1 MTEDTAAP
9 WEINRIEIF
18 EFGHRRYEQSIEDS
32 SIRHA
37 GRTLVAAGRILE
49 VRAEETGDEE
59 REVRNCHR
67 GQ

>member
-9 WEINRIEIF
+9 GEINRIEIF

-37 GRTLVAAGRILE
+37 GRTLVAAGRI
-49 VRAEETGDEE
+49 
-59 REVRNCHR
+59 
-67 GQ
+67 